1 MNHPS
6 VLTLPALL
14 AATLLSTA
22 AMAVPDGGDRPVTPP
37 IDPPGMDKLQQIIDA
52 AMPQDVQEDNSKLLA
67 NLLKPRVAA
76 SDPSAQFNVMTAP
89 RALGMRRPRP
99 SKDCFAPPPRFACE
113 LVEGTREGGGAFR
126 KIEADSLGNLS
137 FINRLPDPSNGAPE
151 QAGAPPLPSF
161 SLSEKEAVAAFFDV
175 FTGVFGVPPEEA
187 PDSAEWQVD
196 KLLLGLQNSDEPG
209 KPPEIHTIAGTV
221 QVPRM
226 LQVEGLSVPR
236 VPVLGA
242 HVQGSMDDLG
252 RGLPFRVEVQEW
264 TRFTFP
270 PALQRAR
277 ARGRSALV
285 GEIAKELVNALRNA
299 PKDVAI
305 QIAYAK
311 VGQFDE
317 LGSYGG
323 PDTDEATGV
332 AADGIPDAHR
342 YVPVLLTSVSPMAA
356 DASEEEQAG
365 AFSTAGQELVTPLF
379 ELNE

>member
-1 MNHPS
+1 MYHAFIR
-6 VLTLPALL
+6 TLPVLL
-14 AATLLSTA
+14 AAASFSPVLL
-22 AMAVPDGGDRPVTPP
+22 AVPDGGDRPVTPP
-37 IDPPGMDKLQQIIDA
+37 LDPPGLERLRQIIDA
-52 AMPQDVQEDNSKLLA
+52 AMPEDVQEDNGKLLA
-67 NLLKPRVAA
+67 SLLKPRVAT
-76 SDPSAQFNVMTAP
+76 SDPSGAFNVMTAP

-113 LVEGTREGGGAFR
+113 LVEGTREGGGAF
-126 KIEADSLGNLS
+126 KKVEADSLGNLS
-137 FINRLPDPSNGAPE
+137 FLSRLPDPSNGAPE

-161 SLSEKEAVAAFFDV
+161 SMSDKEAVAAFFDV
-175 FTGVFGVPPEEA
+175 FTKVFGVPPEEA
-187 PDSAEWQVD
+187 PDSTAWQVE
-196 KLLLGLQNSDEPG
+196 KVLLGLQDGNEPG

-226 LQVEGLSVPR
+226 LEVAGLSVPR

-252 RGLPFRVEVQEW
+252 RGMPFRVEVQEW

-270 PALQRAR
+270 PALQKAR
-277 ARGRSALV
+277 ARGRGELV
-285 GEIAKELVNALRNA
+285 GEIAEALVNALRNA

-305 QIAYAK
+305 AIAYAK

-323 PDTDEATGV
+323 PDTDDAGPS
-332 AADGIPDAHR
+332 ADGIPDAHR
-342 YVPVLLTSVSPMAA
+342 YVPVLLTSVSPMAP

>member
-1 MNHPS
+1 MYHAFIR
-6 VLTLPALL
+6 TLPVLL
-14 AATLLSTA
+14 AAASFSPVLL
-22 AMAVPDGGDRPVTPP
+22 AVPDGGDRPVTPP
-37 IDPPGMDKLQQIIDA
+37 LDPPGLERLRQIIDA
-52 AMPQDVQEDNSKLLA
+52 AMPEDVQEDNGKLLA
-67 NLLKPRVAA
+67 SLLKPRVAA
-76 SDPSAQFNVMTAP
+76 SDPSGAFNVMTAP

-113 LVEGTREGGGAFR
+113 LVEGTREGGGAF
-126 KIEADSLGNLS
+126 KKVEADSLGNLS
-137 FINRLPDPSNGAPE
+137 FLSRLPDPSNGAPE

-161 SLSEKEAVAAFFDV
+161 SMSDKEAVAAFFDV
-175 FTGVFGVPPEEA
+175 FTKVFGVPPEEA
-187 PDSAEWQVD
+187 PDSTAWQVE
-196 KLLLGLQNSDEPG
+196 KLLLGLQDGNEPG

-226 LQVEGLSVPR
+226 LEVAGLSVPR

-252 RGLPFRVEVQEW
+252 RGMPFRIEVQEW

-277 ARGRSALV
+277 ARGRSELV
-285 GEIAKELVNALRNA
+285 GEIAEALVNTLRNA
-299 PKDVAI
+299 PKDLAI
-305 QIAYAK
+305 AIAYAK

-323 PDTDEATGV
+323 PDADDAGTP
-332 AADGIPDAHR
+332 ADGIPDAHR
-342 YVPVLLTSVSPMAA
+342 YVPVLLTSVSPMAP